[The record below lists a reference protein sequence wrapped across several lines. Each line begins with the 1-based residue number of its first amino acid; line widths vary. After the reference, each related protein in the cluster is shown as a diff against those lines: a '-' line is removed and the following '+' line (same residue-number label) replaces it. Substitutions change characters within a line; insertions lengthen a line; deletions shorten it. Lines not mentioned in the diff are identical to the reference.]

1 MVQVVFQQEFVATD
15 ESSSALFSVI
25 FAPTPTEIPF
35 TFMVETF
42 DFSPPDAQGW
52 LGCI

>member
-1 MVQVVFQQEFVATD
+1 MFQQDLVETD
-15 ESSSALFSVI
+15 ETSSAQFSVI
-25 FAPTPTEIPF
+25 FTPTPTEIPF

-52 LGCI
+52 LGRI